1 MLGSTIKFPQ
11 HLGSIHYCRVPTI
24 QLSNTKQF
32 LSLRLNA
39 NDAAVLSDL
48 HGRMGLTKTEIVKLA
63 LRKLA
68 SDTAHELGLFEIGEA
83 RFGRYGDGTRQSRQI
98 KSVVRERIQAKLKR

>member
-1 MLGSTIKFPQ
+1 MRTSAKTPSVDK
-11 HLGSIHYCRVPTI
+11 SE
-24 QLSNTKQF
+24 QF

-39 NDAAVLSDL
+39 NDSAVLSDL

-68 SDTAHELGLFEIGEA
+68 SDTAKELGLFEIGEA
-83 RFGRYGDGTRQSRQI
+83 KFGRYGDSTRQSRQI
-98 KSVVRERIQAKLKR
+98 KAVVRERIQAKLKR